1 MRTYLF
7 IRRTVLVAS
16 LMLIPWVPAMST
28 YAADPS
34 QGVGTPSQEIPKT
47 IRDAQPSFPSDAPVV
62 GVAPAQAT
70 WVDDIMNAL
79 GSYFKANYPTFDFS
93 SYVKKL
99 ALVRNAVD
107 RGDRR
112 TVKVEMG
119 AFFTMLTNRNHGIS
133 KGAADEVA
141 NFARIVMPV
150 QEYGIFFPRS
160 GPEQYGT
167 TVPRSWS
174 EQSKEIYSAPSDRPR
189 IPSLPYF
196 PSLGRDG

>member
-16 LMLIPWVPAMST
+16 LALIPWVPALLAH
-28 YAADPS
+28 AAELSP
-34 QGVGTPSQEIPKT
+34 GAGIPD
-47 IRDAQPSFPSDAPVV
+47 IMAVQPSMQRDAPVV

-79 GSYFKANYPTFDFS
+79 GSYFRANYPTSDFT
-93 SYVKKL
+93 SYLKKL
-99 ALVRNAVD
+99 TLVRDAVD

-112 TVKVEMG
+112 TVEVEMG
-119 AFFTMLTNRNHGIS
+119 AFFTMLTNRSHGIS

-160 GPEQYGT
+160 GPEQY
-167 TVPRSWS
+167 
-174 EQSKEIYSAPSDRPR
+174 
-189 IPSLPYF
+189 
-196 PSLGRDG
+196 RDFF

>member
-7 IRRTVLVAS
+7 IRLTVLVAS
-16 LMLIPWVPAMST
+16 LTLIPWVPALST
-28 YAADPS
+28 HAADQS

-47 IRDAQPSFPSDAPVV
+47 IRDAQLYIPSDAPVV
-62 GVAPAQAT
+62 GVAPAQVT

-79 GSYFKANYPTFDFS
+79 GSYFKANYPTSDFT
-93 SYVKKL
+93 SYLKKL
-99 ALVRNAVD
+99 TLVRDAVD

-112 TVKVEMG
+112 TVEVEMG
-119 AFFTMLTNRNHGIS
+119 AFFTMLTNRSHGIS

-141 NFARIVMPV
+141 KFARIVMPV
-150 QEYGIFFPRS
+150 QEYGIFFPGS
-160 GPEQYGT
+160 GPEEYGT
-167 TVPRSWS
+167 AVPRSWS
-174 EQSKEIYSAPSDRPR
+174 EHSEEIYSAPSDHPL

>member
-7 IRRTVLVAS
+7 IRRTVLAAS
-16 LMLIPWVPAMST
+16 LTLIPWVPALST
-28 YAADPS
+28 HAADQS
-34 QGVGTPSQEIPKT
+34 QGVITPSQEIPKT
-47 IRDAQPSFPSDAPVV
+47 IRDAPVV

-79 GSYFKANYPTFDFS
+79 RSYFRANYPTSDFT
-93 SYVKKL
+93 SYLKKL
-99 ALVRNAVD
+99 TLVRDAVD

-112 TVKVEMG
+112 TVEVEMG
-119 AFFTMLTNRNHGIS
+119 AFFTMLTNRSHGIS

-160 GPEQYGT
+160 GPEQN
-167 TVPRSWS
+167 
-174 EQSKEIYSAPSDRPR
+174 
-189 IPSLPYF
+189 
-196 PSLGRDG
+196 RDFF